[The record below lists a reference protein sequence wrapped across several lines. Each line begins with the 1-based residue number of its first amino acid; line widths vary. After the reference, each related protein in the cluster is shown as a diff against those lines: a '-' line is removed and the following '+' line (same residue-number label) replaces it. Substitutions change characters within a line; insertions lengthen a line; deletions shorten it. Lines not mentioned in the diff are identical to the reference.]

1 MKRHPTLQQLSR
13 DHQLA
18 LAVALELTRAV
29 EATAPAARGRFL
41 NFWRAEGRQHFRQEE
56 EILLPAFARRGDPRH
71 PIVARVLTDHV
82 ELRGDAA
89 ELAEDANPSPAL
101 LRRVGARLQA
111 HVRREERQLFPLIE
125 STLDDRALR
134 ALAARLAG

>member
-18 LAVALELTRAV
+18 LAVAFELTRAV
-29 EATAPAARGRFL
+29 DATAPAARARFL
-41 NFWRAEGRQHFRQEE
+41 NFWRAEGRQRFRQEE
-56 EILLPAFARRGDPRH
+56 EVLLPAFARRGDPRH

-89 ELAEDANPSPAL
+89 ELAEDANPTPAL
-101 LRRVGARLQA
+101 LRRVGARLHP

-125 STLDDRALR
+125 STLDDRTLR
-134 ALAARLAG
+134 ALAVRLGG

>member
-29 EATAPAARGRFL
+29 EATAPAARARFL

-89 ELAEDANPSPAL
+89 GS
-101 LRRVGARLQA
+101 RRMRIHHPQYFAGSATSEGRLNRYEKQ
-111 HVRREERQLFPLIE
+111 P
-125 STLDDRALR
+125 
-134 ALAARLAG
+134 

>member
-29 EATAPAARGRFL
+29 EATAPAARARFL

-56 EILLPAFARRGDPRH
+56 ELLLPAFARRGDPRH

-89 ELAEDANPSPAL
+89 ELAEDARIHHPHCSA
-101 LRRVGARLQA
+101 GSARG
-111 HVRREERQLFPLIE
+111 
-125 STLDDRALR
+125 STPTS
-134 ALAARLAG
+134 AAKSVSCFR

>member
-29 EATAPAARGRFL
+29 DATADAARARFL

-82 ELRGDAA
+82 ELRSDAA
-89 ELAEDANPSPAL
+89 VLAEDANPSPAV

-134 ALAARLAG
+134 ALGARLAG

>member
-29 EATAPAARGRFL
+29 EATAPAARARFL

-56 EILLPAFARRGDPRH
+56 EILLPAFARRGDPRY

-101 LRRVGARLQA
+101 LRRVGHIGGWPQP
-111 HVRREERQLFPLIE
+111 VREA
-125 STLDDRALR
+125 ALEPASR
-134 ALAARLAG
+134 

>member
-29 EATAPAARGRFL
+29 DATAPAARARFL
-41 NFWRAEGRQHFRQEE
+41 NFWWAEGLEHFRQEE
-56 EILLPAFARRGDPRH
+56 EVLLPAFARRGDPRH
-71 PIVARVLTDHV
+71 PIVVRVLTDHV
-82 ELRGDAA
+82 ELRRDAA

-101 LRRVGARLQA
+101 LRRVSARG
-111 HVRREERQLFPLIE
+111 
-125 STLDDRALR
+125 STPTY
-134 ALAARLAG
+134 AAKSVSCFR

>member
-1 MKRHPTLQQLSR
+1 MKRHPTLQRLSR
-13 DHQLA
+13 HQLA

-29 EATAPAARGRFL
+29 EATAPAARTRFL

-89 ELAEDANPSPAL
+89 ELAEDANPSPV
-101 LRRVGARLQA
+101 RRVGHIGGSPQP
-111 HVRREERQLFPLIE
+111 VREA
-125 STLDDRALR
+125 TLEPASR
-134 ALAARLAG
+134 